1 MPSPNQTLEKI
12 HFLMYPD
19 DEKEVLKLRAQKKP
33 LACYL
38 PFKVAHT
45 WSPNKNGIRY
55 CLKCG
60 KVDFYFGITGM
71 LRKFRENKQVDEKK
85 GE

>member
-1 MPSPNQTLEKI
+1 
-12 HFLMYPD
+12 MYPE

-33 LACYL
+33 VACYL

-55 CLKCG
+55 CFKCG
-60 KVDFYFGITGM
+60 KVDFYFGMFVAVLCGHWVYRCI
-71 LRKFRENKQVDEKK
+71 RKLEMVQ
-85 GE
+85 